1 MITEE
6 IKEGLNSRQDV
17 EYRDFQSNLIPN
29 VSIDYFVGVRTPEL
43 RKYAKE
49 LGKRDDVSE
58 FLDQLPHQLF
68 DENQLHAFIISD
80 MKDYGKC
87 MERLNQFLPYVNNWA
102 TCDQMSPKI
111 FKKHKKELLQ
121 EINTWIKSDETY
133 TIRFAIKMLM
143 EHFLDED
150 FDIKYAKMVAK
161 VRSEEYYVNMMISW
175 YFATAL
181 AKQYHSILPFITEKK
196 LEKWTHNKTI
206 QKAVESFRITP
217 EQKTYLRTLKIK

>member
-6 IKEGLNSRQDV
+6 IKEGLNARQDV

-49 LGKRDDVSE
+49 LGKRDDVSA

-87 MERLNQFLPYVNNWA
+87 MERLNKFLPYVNNWA

-161 VRSEEYYVNMMISW
+161 VRSEEYYVNMMIAW

-181 AKQYHSILPFITEKK
+181 AKQYNSILPFITEKK
-196 LEKWTHNKTI
+196 LETWTHNKTI

-217 EQKTYLRTLKIK
+217 EQKMYLRTLKIK

>member
-6 IKEGLNSRQDV
+6 IKEGLNARQDV

-29 VSIDYFVGVRTPEL
+29 VGIDYFVGVRTPEL

-87 MERLNQFLPYVNNWA
+87 I
-102 TCDQMSPKI
+102 D
-111 FKKHKKELLQ
+111 
-121 EINTWIKSDETY
+121 TWIKSDETY